1 MAAYSIYT
9 LKISITT
16 HLIVFES
23 NMSPLDCDKVDVF
36 LEPNDWVI
44 NLAYYIILALL
55 YVKSLH
61 IQ

>member
-1 MAAYSIYT
+1 MAACSIYT
-9 LKISITT
+9 LKISIKT

-55 YVKSLH
+55 WDCG
-61 IQ
+61 